1 MSKLADTKA
10 AILPALSLH
19 LIAAAAMI
27 WIVNIYYRYA
37 CFQLLGGFCTSMIQ
51 KCPDAEQTVLKL
63 LKTQHLCTSNT
74 NENILSAF
82 GYQPSDF
89 TFADKTVLWMAA
101 LVFAAG
107 IMLFLF
113 AFWHSRKKTAA
124 RIQALTEYLEKINTG
139 SQGLL
144 FDASEDEFSKLQDEI
159 YKTVTALY
167 QTRDAAL
174 TARSH
179 FAENLA
185 NIAHQLKTPI
195 TAVLLTVQT
204 AKEELG
210 NVRALQI
217 ERQIHRLLHLEEAL
231 LLLSRIDAGTLV
243 LDQRPTDVFTILTLA
258 ADHLYELSAEKGI
271 YIDVPQLGEMQM
283 DADADWTM
291 EAIMN
296 LMKNCM
302 EAADAGTAVH
312 CSYEN
317 NPLYTQI
324 RIWDE
329 GQGFAK
335 EDIPHLF
342 ERFYRGSRQTSAGI
356 GIGLSV
362 AKAVIEM
369 QNGVIRAFNLP
380 EGGACFEIRF
390 YSH

>member
-1 MSKLADTKA
+1 MNKLADTKA
-10 AILPALSLH
+10 AILPALSLN

-27 WIVNIYYRYA
+27 WIVAIYYRYA
-37 CFQLLGGFCTSMIQ
+37 CFQLLGRFCTSIIQ
-51 KCPDAEQTVLKL
+51 KCPDAEQTVLEL

-101 LVFAAG
+101 LFFAAG

-174 TARSH
+174 TARSY

-210 NVRALQI
+210 NIRALQI
-217 ERQIHRLLHLEEAL
+217 ERQIHRLVHLEEAL

-243 LDQRPTDVFTILTLA
+243 LDLKPTDVFTILTLA
-258 ADHLYELSAEKGI
+258 ADHLYELSEEKGVF
-271 YIDVPQLGEMQM
+271 IDVPQLGEMQM

>member
-37 CFQLLGGFCTSMIQ
+37 CFQLLGGFCISMIQ
-51 KCPDAEQTVLKL
+51 KCPDAEQTVLEL

-89 TFADKTVLWMAA
+89 QFADKTVLWMAA

-107 IMLFLF
+107 IMLFLS
-113 AFWHSRKKTAA
+113 AFWHSRKKSAV

-258 ADHLYELSAEKGI
+258 ADHLYELSEEKGI

-291 EAIMN
+291 EAVMN

-329 GQGFAK
+329 GKGFAK

-362 AKAVIEM
+362 AKEVIEM